1 MTIDPEPGTQPIP
14 VQVAEPTTT
23 PHLGTVG
30 LWQGS
35 ALYVASVLGTGIL
48 TLPALTAAVAGPA
61 SILAIIAVLIV
72 SVPLAG
78 TFAVLAARFPDAGGV
93 ATFVRLALGS
103 TAARMTGYWFLFG
116 VGVGAPVV
124 TTLAGLYIG
133 DIFDAPR
140 WVVVLIAALLFIP
153 PFVSNSFGLRVSGK
167 VQLGLTGLLVV
178 VVFAVVASAVPA
190 VVPSNFDPFMPYGWL
205 GVGAAISLFV
215 WAVAGWEAVT
225 HIAGEFRNPSRTIP
239 LATAIAILAV
249 GVAYLSLQVVTIG
262 VLGDKAG
269 ATDVP
274 LLDIV
279 AATAPGIGPV
289 AVASISAVIVIGVL
303 NLYVGA
309 FAKLTASLGRDG
321 DLPKWFA
328 QGAEAGGVPRR
339 ALVAVGVLIAV
350 YFVAMVLAGLDL
362 VPFVLI
368 HTSCMLAVYALGM
381 IAALK
386 LLARFSLG
394 WWFAVVSCVC
404 VAGLIALAGAHLLV
418 PLGLAAAAV
427 LVTLVKRRRKH

>member
-1 MTIDPEPGTQPIP
+1 MTIQPEPGTAPIAVPESP
-14 VQVAEPTTT
+14 VAAHV
-23 PHLGTVG
+23 GTVG

-48 TLPALTAAVAGPA
+48 TLPALSASVAGPA
-61 SILAIIAVLIV
+61 SILAVIVVLVV

-140 WVVVLIAALLFIP
+140 WVVVLIAGLLFIP
-153 PFVSNSFGLRVSGK
+153 PFASNVFGLRVSGK
-167 VQLGLTGLLVV
+167 VQLALTGLLIV

-190 VVPSNFDPFMPYGWL
+190 VVPSNFEPFMPYGWL

-239 LATAIAILAV
+239 LATAIAILTV
-249 GVAYLSLQVVTIG
+249 GVAYLALQIVTIG

-289 AVASISAVIVIGVL
+289 AVASISAIIVVGVL
-303 NLYVGA
+303 NLYIGA

-328 QGAEAGGVPRR
+328 RGAEAGGVPRR
-339 ALVAVGVLIAV
+339 ALLAVAALVAV
-350 YFVAMVLAGLDL
+350 YFVAMVLADLDL

-381 IAALK
+381 IAALR
-386 LLARFSLG
+386 LLTKFSLG
-394 WWFAVVSCVC
+394 WWLAIISCIC
-404 VAGLIALAGAHLLV
+404 VAGLIALAGAHLIAPV
-418 PLGLAAAAV
+418 SLAVAAV
-427 LVTLVKRRRKH
+427 IVTLVKRRRKH

>member
-1 MTIDPEPGTQPIP
+1 MTIDPQPGTQPIP
-14 VQVAEPTTT
+14 VQVPEPTAP
-23 PHLGTVG
+23 PHVGSVG

-35 ALYVASVLGTGIL
+35 ALYIASVLGTGIL
-48 TLPALTAAVAGPA
+48 TLPALGAAAAGPA
-61 SILAIIAVLIV
+61 SILAIIAVLLV

-78 TFAVLAARFPDAGGV
+78 AFAVLASRFPDAGGV

-124 TTLAGLYIG
+124 TTLGGLYIG

-140 WVVVLIAALLFIP
+140 WVVVVIAALLYVP
-153 PFVSNSFGLRVSGK
+153 PFVSNAFGLRVSGK

-190 VVPSNFDPFMPYGWL
+190 VVPENFEPFMPHGWV
-205 GVGAAISLFV
+205 GVGLAISLFV

-249 GVAYLSLQVVTIG
+249 GVAYLSLQIVTIG
-262 VLGDKAG
+262 VLGDAAG

-274 LLDIV
+274 LLEIA
-279 AATAPGIGPV
+279 AATAHGIGPV
-289 AVASISAVIVIGVL
+289 AVASISAIIVIGVL

-321 DLPKWFA
+321 DLPRWFA
-328 QGAEAGGVPRR
+328 RGAEAGGVPRR
-339 ALVAVGVLIAV
+339 ALLAVAALIAV
-350 YFVAMVLAGLDL
+350 YFTAMVLTGLDL

-381 IAALK
+381 VAALK
-386 LLARFSLG
+386 LLPRFSLG
-394 WWFAVVSCVC
+394 WWFAVISCVF
-404 VAGLIALAGAHLLV
+404 VAGLIAIAGAQLLV

-427 LVTLVKRRRKH
+427 VVTLVKRRRSH